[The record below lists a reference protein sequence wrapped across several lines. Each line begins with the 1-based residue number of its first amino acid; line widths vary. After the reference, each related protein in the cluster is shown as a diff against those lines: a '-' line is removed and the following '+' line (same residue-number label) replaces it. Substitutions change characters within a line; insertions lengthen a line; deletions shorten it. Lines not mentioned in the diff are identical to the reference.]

1 MTFSAHP
8 PHGQIFGD
16 EVPGC
21 FTTEFCDLSAL
32 SESGV
37 WETIHIRVQ
46 QGRDG
51 GNSSTLQRKCSKG
64 TTQLVN
70 SYIMENYLCKNNNS
84 LTAIPFLVLKKI
96 ISFIQQNIKVWSSYC
111 VYLCIWRGGGIG
123 IIIIRLKL
131 YSINASIYRF
141 SQTAN

>member
-1 MTFSAHP
+1 MLTFSAHP
-8 PHGQIFGD
+8 PYGPIFGD

-21 FTTEFCDLSAL
+21 FATEVCDLSAL

-37 WETIHIRVQ
+37 WETIHICVQ

-84 LTAIPFLVLKKI
+84 LTAIPFLVFKKNYFLH
-96 ISFIQQNIKVWSSYC
+96 STKY
-111 VYLCIWRGGGIG
+111 
-123 IIIIRLKL
+123 
-131 YSINASIYRF
+131 
-141 SQTAN
+141 

>member
-37 WETIHIRVQ
+37 WETIHILVQ

-96 ISFIQQNIKVWSSYC
+96 ISFIQK
-111 VYLCIWRGGGIG
+111 IWRFEAHIVCICVFGEGGGV
-123 IIIIRLKL
+123 LV
-131 YSINASIYRF
+131 S
-141 SQTAN
+141 